1 MRMTEKVN
9 PTRYVVSTYVN
20 ITMYYYYM
28 LINSLKKKKRARVQQ
43 GKYILGGE
51 SSKCKVPEAL
61 QLVRNSRMEQ
71 PLCPRADW
79 EAEDQVDRNQI
90 GRICKLG

>member
-28 LINSLKKKKRARVQQ
+28 LINSLKKKSEPEYNKGSTFWV
-43 GKYILGGE
+43 E
-51 SSKCKVPEAL
+51 KVASAKSL
-61 QLVRNSRMEQ
+61 RHYNL
-71 PLCPRADW
+71 
-79 EAEDQVDRNQI
+79 
-90 GRICKLG
+90 